1 MPRNDF
7 KNNNFLKYSGL
18 VAQIFISLA
27 IAAYFGKW
35 LDHKLAMS
43 KPILTALC
51 SIIML
56 FMILVWL
63 NYDLKKQEE

>member
-1 MPRNDF
+1 MPRYDF
-7 KNNNFLKYSGL
+7 QNNKYLKYSGL
-18 VAQIFISLA
+18 AIQIFVSIA
-27 IAAYFGKW
+27 AAAYFGKW
-35 LDHKLAMS
+35 LDRKFEMS

-56 FMILVWL
+56 VLMLVWL